1 MLVTLVLGSIHAFS
15 IFISPLEASF
25 SASRGSVSLIYSLA
39 LVSLTLLVLCGYR
52 VYHRTTPAWI
62 VFGACAIAAA
72 GITIAG
78 LASELW
84 QVFIGYSLI
93 YGAANGLGYGFV
105 LQLAS
110 RAMPKN
116 KGFAMGAVTAAYAI
130 GATLFARVLAEY
142 ISPQT
147 PVRAFWILAGTI
159 LITGCVAAMM
169 LRSTGI
175 RFHSGDHGAATGAG
189 ARSDVVFFWL
199 AYGLSVFA
207 GLMAIGH
214 AAGIVQSGENAL
226 SESAE
231 FAIWGAVLIGAG
243 NAVGGFVGG
252 VLSDRISIRMLL
264 TTLPVMSAICLF
276 TISLTDSALYSA
288 TLLSVV
294 GLSYGA
300 IIAVYPHAINLQFGE
315 LNGPKV
321 YGRVFTA
328 WGFSGLVGPWLAGA
342 LFDHTGGYSLP
353 LICAAATAVLSAI
366 AVTFSSLGRPTRP

>member
-25 SASRGSVSLIYSLA
+25 RASRGSVSLVYSLA
-39 LVSLTLLVLCGYR
+39 LVSLTLLVLYGYR
-52 VYHRTTPAWI
+52 IYHRTTPAWI
-62 VFGACAIAAA
+62 VLGTCFIAAS

-93 YGAANGLGYGFV
+93 FGAANGLGYGFV

-130 GATLFARVLAEY
+130 GATLFARVLGEF
-142 ISPQT
+142 ITSET
-147 PVRAFWILAGTI
+147 PDQAFLILAGTI
-159 LITGCVAAMM
+159 VIVGSAAAMM
-169 LRSTGI
+169 LRFTGI
-175 RFHSGDHGAATGAG
+175 RFHSGDQGIDTGAG
-189 ARSDVVFFWL
+189 APSTVVFFWL
-199 AYGLSVFA
+199 AYGMSVFA

-214 AAGIVQSGENAL
+214 AAGIVRSGENTFT
-226 SESAE
+226 ESAE
-231 FAIWGAVLIGAG
+231 FAIWGAILIGAG
-243 NAVGGFVGG
+243 NAIGGFIGG
-252 VLSDRISIRMLL
+252 FLSDRTSIRTLL
-264 TTLPVMSAICLF
+264 TILPTLSAICLL
-276 TISLTDSALYSA
+276 TISLTESALFSA
-288 TLLSVV
+288 MLLSVV

-342 LFDHTGGYSLP
+342 LFDQTGGYSLP
-353 LICAAATAVLSAI
+353 LICAAVTAVLSAI
-366 AVTFSSLGRPTRP
+366 TVRYSSIGRPSVP